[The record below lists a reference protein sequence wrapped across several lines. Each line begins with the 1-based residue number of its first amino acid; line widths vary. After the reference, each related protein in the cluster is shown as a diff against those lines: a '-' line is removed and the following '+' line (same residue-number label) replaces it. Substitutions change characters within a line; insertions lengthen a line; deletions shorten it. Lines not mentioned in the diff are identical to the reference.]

1 MRARIQRI
9 YADDAGTAG
18 GADDAGAMADGGA
31 TGDAYEAHPRRRTAL
46 TPQSNEATREA
57 TAAAVVR
64 RARGIRADAEPT
76 DAPAEERA
84 AGAKQS
90 AVELVKRRRQLLVRE
105 SQEALTADDLHN
117 VDEFSLKC
125 AYKQHQK
132 QLRARDVKEH
142 RRWVIL
148 GAP

>member
-1 MRARIQRI
+1 MILNPARSGLDLH
-9 YADDAGTAG
+9 A
-18 GADDAGAMADGGA
+18 
-31 TGDAYEAHPRRRTAL
+31 AHVAL
-46 TPQSNEATREA
+46 E
-57 TAAAVVR
+57 
-64 RARGIRADAEPT
+64 
-76 DAPAEERA
+76 
-84 AGAKQS
+84 QS